1 MLNIFNSC
9 SNLTSIT
16 IPSSVV
22 TIGWHAFYGC
32 DKLTSAIFHCKEIR
46 GGISG
51 LTNLSNVVIGEEVEI
66 IGESAFSG
74 CTGLTEITIPSSV
87 TSIGY
92 SAFSGCTGL
101 TEINIPSSVTSIG
114 NSAFAGCTN
123 LASIYLPESLASI
136 EFGAFENTAWY
147 NSQPD
152 GLVYIG
158 NVAYRYKGVMPMNTE
173 LIIKEGTLGIAGGAI
188 SGCQG
193 LTSIFIPNTVVNI
206 GSGVFGGCNNLKE
219 IEIPNSVKTM
229 GGTQTF
235 YSCESLTKVIIPN
248 CEIKYIWEDYL
259 FNYCK
264 NIEYLSLNCNN
275 IDNLFNPYDSK
286 KLKHVVLGDHV
297 ETIGAGAFASCRQ
310 ITQLTIGKSVS
321 EIKENAFTGI
331 QKLDEVICYAEN
343 VPKTDRTVFANSFI
357 EYATLYVPASSVE
370 AYKSSAPWS
379 GFKQILP
386 LKSDTPDD
394 AERCATPTIIY
405 KDRKLSFECAT
416 DGVTFVTDITDTDIK
431 KHYTAT
437 IPLTATY
444 TINVYAS
451 KKGYKDS
458 EIATPTLCWI
468 DATPQTEGIAN
479 NVANIQA
486 RAVLI
491 QSSNNTFT
499 IEGAEAGT
507 AISVYDTS
515 GKLVGSANASGEA
528 ATTINT
534 SLRNGD
540 IGIVK
545 IGEKAIKVVMK

>member
-1 MLNIFNSC
+1 MITPSQNVPFQDC
-9 SNLTSIT
+9 SNLESIS
-16 IPSSVV
+16 IDCKNPPSSL
-22 TIGWHAFYGC
+22 F
-32 DKLTSAIFHCKEIR
+32 
-46 GGISG
+46 
-51 LTNLSNVVIGEEVEI
+51 
-66 IGESAFSG
+66 
-74 CTGLTEITIPSSV
+74 
-87 TSIGY
+87 
-92 SAFSGCTGL
+92 
-101 TEINIPSSVTSIG
+101 
-114 NSAFAGCTN
+114 
-123 LASIYLPESLASI
+123 
-136 EFGAFENTAWY
+136 
-147 NSQPD
+147 
-152 GLVYIG
+152 
-158 NVAYRYKGVMPMNTE
+158 
-173 LIIKEGTLGIAGGAI
+173 
-188 SGCQG
+188 
-193 LTSIFIPNTVVNI
+193 
-206 GSGVFGGCNNLKE
+206 
-219 IEIPNSVKTM
+219 NSVP
-229 GGTQTF
+229 Q
-235 YSCESLTKVIIPN
+235 L
-248 CEIKYIWEDYL
+248 KY
-259 FNYCK
+259 
-264 NIEYLSLNCNN
+264 
-275 IDNLFNPYDSK
+275 
-286 KLKHVVLGDHV
+286 VVLGDHI

-321 EIKENAFTGI
+321 EIKENAFTDI

-405 KDRKLSFECAT
+405 KDGKLSFECAT

-458 EIATPTLCWI
+458 EIATATLCWI

-499 IEGAEAGT
+499 IEGAEAGA

-515 GKLVGSANASGEA
+515 GKLVGSANVSGEG

-545 IGEKAIKVVMK
+545 IGDKSVKVAIK

>member
-1 MLNIFNSC
+1 
-9 SNLTSIT
+9 
-16 IPSSVV
+16 
-22 TIGWHAFYGC
+22 
-32 DKLTSAIFHCKEIR
+32 
-46 GGISG
+46 
-51 LTNLSNVVIGEEVEI
+51 
-66 IGESAFSG
+66 
-74 CTGLTEITIPSSV
+74 
-87 TSIGY
+87 
-92 SAFSGCTGL
+92 
-101 TEINIPSSVTSIG
+101 
-114 NSAFAGCTN
+114 
-123 LASIYLPESLASI
+123 
-136 EFGAFENTAWY
+136 
-147 NSQPD
+147 
-152 GLVYIG
+152 
-158 NVAYRYKGVMPMNTE
+158 MPMNTE
-173 LIIKEGTLGIAGGAI
+173 LIIKEGTLGIAEQAL
-188 SGCQG
+188 SDCHG
-193 LTSIFIPNTVVNI
+193 LTSILIPNTVVTI
-206 GSGVFGGCNNLKE
+206 GSGAFDGCSNLKE
-219 IEIPNSVKTM
+219 IEIPNSVKTL
-229 GGTQTF
+229 GGDYTF
-235 YSCESLTKVIIPN
+235 NCGNLTKVVIPN
-248 CEIKYIWEDYL
+248 CEIIMTRLGYLFDNCSKIEYVSLNCDYNGYL
-259 FNYCK
+259 FNPNNSK
-264 NIEYLSLNCNN
+264 N
-275 IDNLFNPYDSK
+275 
-286 KLKHVVLGDHV
+286 LKYVVLGNQV
-297 ETIGAGAFASCRQ
+297 ETVGAGAFAGCSQ

-321 EIKENAFTGI
+321 VIKENAFTGI

-405 KDRKLSFECAT
+405 KDGKLSFECAT

-458 EIATPTLCWI
+458 EIATATLCWI

-491 QSSNNTFT
+491 QSSSNTFT

-515 GKLVGSANASGEA
+515 GKLVGSANASGEG

-545 IGEKAIKVVMK
+545 IGDKSVKVAIK

>member
-1 MLNIFNSC
+1 MS
-9 SNLTSIT
+9 
-16 IPSSVV
+16 
-22 TIGWHAFYGC
+22 Y
-32 DKLTSAIFHCKEIR
+32 K
-46 GGISG
+46 
-51 LTNLSNVVIGEEVEI
+51 
-66 IGESAFSG
+66 
-74 CTGLTEITIPSSV
+74 
-87 TSIGY
+87 Y
-92 SAFSGCTGL
+92 
-101 TEINIPSSVTSIG
+101 
-114 NSAFAGCTN
+114 
-123 LASIYLPESLASI
+123 
-136 EFGAFENTAWY
+136 
-147 NSQPD
+147 
-152 GLVYIG
+152 
-158 NVAYRYKGVMPMNTE
+158 AY
-173 LIIKEGTLGIAGGAI
+173 
-188 SGCQG
+188 CH
-193 LTSIFIPNTVVNI
+193 
-206 GSGVFGGCNNLKE
+206 NLKE
-219 IEIPNSVKTM
+219 IEIPNSVKTL
-229 GGTQTF
+229 GGNRTF
-235 YSCESLTKVIIPN
+235 YGCINLTKVIIPN
-248 CEIKYIWEDYL
+248 CEIITSGNCPFEYCNKLESVSFDCRNLPTLFYSAPPLKY
-259 FNYCK
+259 
-264 NIEYLSLNCNN
+264 
-275 IDNLFNPYDSK
+275 
-286 KLKHVVLGDHV
+286 VVLGDHV
-297 ETIGAGAFASCRQ
+297 ETIGESVFAGCRQ

-321 EIKENAFTGI
+321 EIKENAFAGI

-386 LKSDTPDD
+386 VKSDTPDD

-416 DGVTFVTDITDTDIK
+416 DGVTFVTDIADTDIK

-444 TINVYAS
+444 NISVYAS

-458 EIATPTLCWI
+458 EITTATLCWI
-468 DATPQTEGIAN
+468 DAEPTMEDVLT

-491 QSSNNTFT
+491 QSSSNTFT

-515 GKLVGSANASGEA
+515 GKLVGSANAKDES

-545 IGEKAIKVVMK
+545 IGDKSLKVAIK